1 MITAHANC
9 VGEVTGDTVLEV
21 LKEARVLT
29 VKQVPGGFRFR
40 ERCDRYYQIV
50 LTREQVLAL
59 ADELRALVEKQPEQ
73 S

>member
-1 MITAHANC
+1 MSTVHTNTIGDVTA
-9 VGEVTGDTVLEV
+9 DTVLCL
-21 LKEARVLT
+21 LKGAQVLT

-40 ERCDRYYQIV
+40 ERCDRYFQIV

-73 S
+73 A

>member
-1 MITAHANC
+1 MITVHANC

-40 ERCDRYYQIV
+40 ERCDRYYQVV

-59 ADELRALVEKQPEQ
+59 ADDLRALVEKQPEQ

>member
-21 LKEARVLT
+21 LKGARVLT
-29 VKQVPGGFRFR
+29 VKQAPGGFRFR
-40 ERCDRYYQIV
+40 ERCDRYYQVV